1 MQPEKGNY
9 GRMVL
14 VHQIGHALGLSHP
27 GNYTNIVSEIES
39 PYYLQWKHKKSTYW
53 NDANYLEDS
62 RHILL

>member
-1 MQPEKGNY
+1 M
-9 GRMVL
+9 